1 MSIHKEIRFE
11 DEICGHLDAHGWLYD
26 PGSAALYDR
35 PRALFPPDLIA
46 WVQQTQPKVWKS
58 LSLSHGAGAETALLD
73 RVRKQIDDRGTLDV
87 VRHGVEMVGVR
98 GMIQMAQFKPAMGV
112 NPDIIAAYH
121 DNRLRVVRQL
131 RYSTANENCIDLGLF
146 LNGIPVA
153 TAELKTDFTQSIAD
167 AIDQYRFDRLPR
179 PKGQNPEP
187 LLTFPS
193 GALVHFAVS
202 NSEVHMTTKLA
213 GATTRFLPFNKG
225 NEGGA
230 GNPLNEHGHRT
241 AYLWEEMWERE
252 SWLEIIGRYLVVQRD
267 AKRAISGTI
276 FPRYHQ
282 LDATRK
288 LRAAV
293 RAEGAGGKYLIQHS
307 AGSGKTNSI
316 AWAAHFLADLHT
328 EADEKLFSTVIV
340 VSDRN
345 VIDAQLQDALFGFER
360 TTGVVATIRSEGGAK
375 SGQLADALA
384 QGKKIIVCTI
394 QTFPFALAAV
404 RELAA
409 TEGKRFAVIADEA
422 HSSQTGEA
430 AKKLKELLSPEE
442 IADLQDGGG
451 IGNEDILAAQMAA
464 RAGESG
470 VTYVA
475 LHSDTK
481 GQNARTVWP
490 QAESRSAPRP
500 HQLACRLS
508 CLLNEA
514 SDRGGIHPRCA
525 QELHALPARLS
536 PRQRGAGMGRP
547 GS

>member
-1 MSIHKEIRFE
+1 
-11 DEICGHLDAHGWLYD
+11 
-26 PGSAALYDR
+26 
-35 PRALFPPDLIA
+35 
-46 WVQQTQPKVWKS
+46 
-58 LSLSHGAGAETALLD
+58 
-73 RVRKQIDDRGTLDV
+73 
-87 VRHGVEMVGVR
+87 
-98 GMIQMAQFKPAMGV
+98 
-112 NPDIIAAYH
+112 
-121 DNRLRVVRQL
+121 
-131 RYSTANENCIDLGLF
+131 
-146 LNGIPVA
+146 
-153 TAELKTDFTQSIAD
+153 
-167 AIDQYRFDRLPR
+167 
-179 PKGQNPEP
+179 
-187 LLTFPS
+187 
-193 GALVHFAVS
+193 VS

-213 GATTRFLPFNKG
+213 GGATRFLPFNKG

-241 AYLWEEMWERE
+241 AYLWEEVWDRE
-252 SWLEIIGRYLVVQRD
+252 SWLEIIGRYLVTQRD
-267 AKRAISGTI
+267 AKRAISSTI
-276 FPRYHQ
+276 FPRSHQ

-293 RAEGAGGKYLIQHS
+293 RTEGAGGKYLIQHS

-394 QTFPFALAAV
+394 QTFPFALDAV

-442 IADLQDGGG
+442 IADLQDGGE
-451 IGNEDILAAQMAA
+451 IGNEDILAAQMSA

-470 VTYVA
+470 ITFVA
-475 LHSDTK
+475 FTATPKAKTLELF
-481 GQNARTVWP
+481 GRRP
-490 QAESRSAPRP
+490 QPDQP
-500 HQLACRLS
+500 PGTG
-508 CLLNEA
+508 N
-514 SDRGGIHPRCA
+514 
-525 QELHALPARLS
+525 LPAAFHVYSMRQAIEEGFILDVLKNYTPYRLAFRLANEGQEWDDREVERS
-536 PRQRGAGMGRP
+536 TALKGIMRWVRLHPYNIAQKVQIVVEHFRENFMPACAM
-547 GS
+547 